1 MLSLSSVLGDFRAPF
16 AAASESDSGGI
27 WSLKHRAEIPGPV
40 ATQRCGMA
48 VTCQADL

>member
-27 WSLKHRAEIPGPV
+27 WSHRAEIPGPV